1 MLTIPRLLARR
12 IRERRAL
19 PVLVLE
25 GARAVGKT
33 SLVRSELGTT
43 EGFGYVDLSD
53 TATRRDAEDDLA
65 GWLRRLPNPVIID
78 EAQLIV
84 ELPVEVKRLVDE
96 TDRTIVLTGSS
107 SIGRN
112 TLGGADALAGRA
124 TRLRLDPLTLWE
136 IGRHQGSIVDH
147 LFGDEP
153 RLEWHSEYDESSLV
167 RDLSVGGLPPFR
179 VPRGLSTVRERRQEI
194 ESYVD
199 GVLGNSVLPDRG
211 RDSLV
216 ALTILRAL
224 VCNPGGI
231 LNASKLGNTVDLD
244 RRTVDR
250 YVGMFQQLFL
260 THGLPNLALA
270 SSKQFHSRAK
280 IHPSDTAVAA
290 ALHARAGGDLTLD
303 REFLGALLESHV
315 VNQIVP
321 AASWSSTPVDTFFW
335 RKASD
340 RSPEVDLVLQDGA
353 GRLVGVEVK
362 LSSSVSN
369 KDAQGLL
376 ALRLDRGMHRGFVVY
391 LGREVRQLA
400 DDIWALPVEALA
412 TPQAWLSDIAATP
425 PEPAS
430 AGPLRQEATE
440 LTPDVDATLFV
451 SYVHADNEHARGRI
465 IRFAEDVKSTYHALY
480 GFEIDLFIDRNDI
493 LWGENWRTRLDRE
506 VSATTFL
513 LSFVTPR
520 YLTSEACR
528 AEVLGFSAAA
538 KAAGDVRLLLPL
550 QWIDTRATGVVDPN
564 DPVRKALEDSQYID
578 VTTVRRS
585 EQGSSDWDDIVEDV
599 VSRLRKS
606 IEARAQLLATS
617 ATATATATAADEPRP
632 AAERGHQDLDA
643 LAALVTLE
651 TGQAAL
657 AEKVEEFQRD
667 LDALGTAMGTYV
679 PPASQSP
686 TAMIASFRALGE
698 RLQPRVDALEQT
710 TSALGNEWDAFNGSV
725 QTVLHASAGVP
736 DLEQTLK
743 ESLSAVADIPEMT
756 ELEPMRD
763 MLITFGALS
772 ADLRPMSRAV
782 DNALR
787 LYEGIR
793 TAATGWLDQVR

>member
-1 MLTIPRLLARR
+1 MPSIPRLLARR
-12 IRERRAL
+12 IRATRTL
-19 PVLVLE
+19 PVLVIE

-33 SLVRSELGTT
+33 SLVRSELSTG
-43 EGFGYVDLSD
+43 EGFDYVDLSS
-53 TATRRDAEDDLA
+53 TATRRDAESDLA
-65 GWLRRLPNPVIID
+65 GWLRRLPSPVVID
-78 EAQLIV
+78 EAQLLPD
-84 ELPVEVKRLVDE
+84 LPVEVKRLVDE
-96 TDRTIVLTGSS
+96 TDRMIVLTGSS

-136 IGRHQGSIVDH
+136 IGRHEGSIVDH
-147 LFGDEP
+147 LFESEP
-153 RLEWHSEYDESSLV
+153 SAAWRSEYDEPALI
-167 RDLSVGGLPPFR
+167 RDLTVGGLPPFR
-179 VPRGLSTVRERRQEI
+179 VPRGLSTARERRQEI

-260 THGLPNLALA
+260 THSLPNLALA

-290 ALHARAGGDLTLD
+290 ALHARAGGEIGPD
-303 REFLGALLESHV
+303 RAFLGSLLESHV
-315 VNQIVP
+315 VNQILP
-321 AASWSSTPVDTFFW
+321 AASWSSTAVDPFFW
-335 RKASD
+335 RKSSD
-340 RSPEVDLVLQDGA
+340 RSPEVDLVLQDGT

-362 LSSSVSN
+362 LSSSVSST
-369 KDAQGLL
+369 DARGLL
-376 ALRLDRGMHRGFVVY
+376 ALRQDRGLHRGFVVY
-391 LGREVRQLA
+391 LGQDVRQLA

-412 TPQAWLSDIAATP
+412 TPRAWLSEAAP
-425 PEPAS
+425 AALLPAS
-430 AGPLRQEATE
+430 ADPLRQRATE
-440 LTPDVDATLFV
+440 LTPNVDASLFV
-451 SYVHADNEHARGRI
+451 SYVHADNDHARGRI
-465 IRFAEDVKSTYHALY
+465 LRFAQDVKSTYHALY

-528 AEVLGFSAAA
+528 SEVLGFSAAA

-550 QWIDTRATGVVDPN
+550 QWIDTRATGVVDPS

-578 VTTVRRS
+578 VTAVRRS
-585 EQGSSDWDDIVEDV
+585 EPGSSDWDDMVEEV
-599 VSRLRKS
+599 VSRLRQS
-606 IEARAQLLATS
+606 IEARTRLLATPT
-617 ATATATATAADEPRP
+617 TAVPGARGGAEPDDSDVD
-632 AAERGHQDLDA
+632 ALEA
-643 LAALVTLE
+643 LAALE

-657 AEKVEEFQRD
+657 AEKVVEFQHD
-667 LDALGTAMGTYV
+667 LDALGAAMGSYV

-686 TAMIASFRALGE
+686 TAMIASFRALGD
-698 RLQPRVDALEQT
+698 RLQPSVDALEQT
-710 TSALGNEWDAFNGSV
+710 TSALGDEWDSFNGSV
-725 QTVLHASAGVP
+725 QTVLRVSAGVP
-736 DLEQTLK
+736 DLELTLK

-756 ELEPMRD
+756 ELEPMRE
-763 MLITFGALS
+763 MLVTFGALS

-787 LYEGIR
+787 LYKGIR
-793 TAATGWLDQVR
+793 EAATGWLDQIH